1 MRSKN
6 PQTIQRILFF
16 INDYYKAKGQAPT
29 LQQIGDA
36 VNMNRGNVKRYL
48 DEMVEKGILTS
59 DGGWRGCRT
68 KEMLQEM
75 QRSAIIDLPIVGDI
89 ACGTPIL
96 AEENIEEYI
105 SLSSD
110 FLKGG
115 GIFFGLRAKGD
126 SMINA
131 GISSGDYVI
140 ARMQPTAEEGQI
152 VVALIDDEATLK
164 RYYIDKENK
173 RIRLHP
179 ENEEYEDMYFDNI
192 IIQGVVVKV
201 IKNYE

>member
-6 PQTIQRILFF
+6 PETIQRILSF
-16 INDYYKAKGQAPT
+16 INDYYKSNGQAPT
-29 LQQIGDA
+29 LQQIGEA

-48 DEMVEKGILTS
+48 DEMAEKGLLS
-59 DGGWRGCRT
+59 MDGGWRGCRT

-75 QRSAIIDLPIVGDI
+75 QRSSIVDLPIVGDI
-89 ACGTPIL
+89 ACGAPIL
-96 AEENIEEYI
+96 AEENVEEYI
-105 SLSSD
+105 SLSTD
-110 FLKGG
+110 LFKGG

-131 GISSGDYVI
+131 GIASGDYVI

-179 ENEEYEDMYFDNI
+179 ENDAYEDMYFDNV
-192 IIQGVVVKV
+192 IIQGVVTKV